1 MNNTVE
7 QTGGSIVISMVCKLL
22 LLNELCTITVG
33 NEMIMDSTI
42 VHIDGIY
49 CWDAGI
55 CVGIIVTCLIFDEEV
70 CRKVFCALWQNNHNS
85 DMQ

>member
-1 MNNTVE
+1 MMNNTVE
-7 QTGGSIVISMVCKLL
+7 QTGGSIVISMACKLL

-49 CWDAGI
+49 C
-55 CVGIIVTCLIFDEEV
+55 
-70 CRKVFCALWQNNHNS
+70 
-85 DMQ
+85 